1 MKSEEN
7 NQINK
12 IISKK
17 MGEEIQR
24 GIQRGPSVIL
34 VFCGDVKMRTSISL
48 IF

>member
-17 MGEEIQR
+17 MGEE
-24 GIQRGPSVIL
+24 IQRGPSVIL